1 MVAAAQ
7 TQSNI
12 DTAISQ
18 AGLNMIGQQ
27 GPGGS
32 IGYEQVGTW
41 ADGTPRYQQTTSL
54 SPGLQSAYDAS
65 VGAQGNIANLA
76 QQLSGNL
83 SGQIGQSIQGPN
95 LQTGV
100 SGLGNIQA
108 SLPGSGAIQGQV
120 GDAGSIQTGLGD
132 AGEIRRSVGDV
143 GNIQGQVGDAGAI
156 RGDIDPS
163 GSIQASLG
171 TDDWSAD
178 RQRVEDALMGRLS
191 TQLDRDRSALEQ
203 RLANQGITIGSDAY
217 TRAMDDFSRS
227 SSDART
233 SAILGAGQ
241 EQNRLQQLALNAGQ
255 FGNQAQQQQFLQNL
269 TGTQLANQAQQ
280 QQYGQN
286 LTDAQF
292 ANQAQAQQY
301 GQGLSDAQLANLA
314 QQQQFGQN
322 LAGGQFANEAQ
333 AQQFGQNLA
342 GAQFG
347 NQAQQQQF
355 GQDLAA
361 GQFGNLAQQQGYDQA
376 MGQAQFGNQ
385 AQQQMFQNQ
394 LSGRSQG
401 LNELMSLLGG
411 SQVQMPQFSGAP
423 QTGVAGTDV
432 AGIQQAGYN
441 NQMAAYNAQNQ
452 QMGGLLGTV
461 GSVASAALP
470 FILSDER
477 MKDGIERIGETDGGS
492 PLYRYRYK
500 GDESGATHIGV
511 LAQEEARRN
520 PDAVVR
526 MGSVLGVDYGKV
538 R

>member
-7 TQSNI
+7 TQSNRE
-12 DTAISQ
+12 TAITQ

-65 VGAQGNIANLA
+65 IGAQGNIANLA

-83 SGQIGQSIQGPN
+83 SGQIGQSIQGPG

-100 SGLGNIQA
+100 SGLGGIQTSIGDA
-108 SLPGSGAIQGQV
+108 GGIQGQLDDAGQIQGQV
-120 GDAGSIQTGLGD
+120 AG
-132 AGEIRRSVGDV
+132 
-143 GNIQGQVGDAGAI
+143 AGAI

-163 GSIQASLG
+163 GSIQSSLG

-178 RQRVEDALMGRLS
+178 RQRVEDALMGRLN
-191 TQLDRDRSALEQ
+191 TQLDQDRSALEQ
-203 RLANQGITIGSDAY
+203 RLANQGIAIGSAAH
-217 TRAMDDFSRS
+217 TRAMDDFSRG

-286 LTDAQF
+286 L
-292 ANQAQAQQY
+292 
-301 GQGLSDAQLANLA
+301 SDAQLANLA

-322 LAGGQFANEAQ
+322 LAGAQFGNEAQ
-333 AQQFGQNLA
+333 QQRFGQNLA
-342 GAQFG
+342 G
-347 NQAQQQQF
+347 
-355 GQDLAA
+355 

-394 LSGRSQG
+394 MAGRSQG

-411 SQVQMPQFSGAP
+411 SQVQMPQFSGTP
-423 QTGVAGTDV
+423 QTGVGGTDV
-432 AGIQQAGYN
+432 AGIEQAGYQN
-441 NQMAAYNAQNQ
+441 AYNQYANQMNQQNQ
-452 QMGGLLGTV
+452 MFGGILGAGAGLL
-461 GSVASAALP
+461 ASPATSILGG
-470 FILSDER
+470 ILSDER
-477 MKDGIERIGETDGGS
+477 TKEGKDRIGETDEGT
-492 PLYRYRYK
+492 PIYTYRYK
-500 GDESGATHIGV
+500 GDPSRTTHMGV
-511 LAQEEARRN
+511 MAQDVPEA
-520 PDAVVR
+520 AFQ

-538 R
+538 K